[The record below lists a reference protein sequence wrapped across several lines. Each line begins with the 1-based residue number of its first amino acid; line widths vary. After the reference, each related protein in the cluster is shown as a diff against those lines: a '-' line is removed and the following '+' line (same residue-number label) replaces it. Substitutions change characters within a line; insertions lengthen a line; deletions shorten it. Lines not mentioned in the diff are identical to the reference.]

1 MTELQKLER
10 DRKHEFFM
18 EIVETFNSN
27 DKAAIIN
34 KLDQIREKKENG
46 DKFSITN
53 AVLIRILSNPDL
65 NKNLFFELIYLTGT
79 EYTYEYSKRYPSG
92 NLSNNRINVLNAL
105 FDSTLSIKE
114 IIYVFFNTRL
124 RNDITV
130 DHLMDY
136 ACKNV
141 TSV

>member
-1 MTELQKLER
+1 MTELQKLDR

-124 RNDITV
+124 KNDITV

-136 ACKNV
+136 ACKHV